1 MPWYLGNSHG
11 SNISLNSL
19 EPRGSRQVHVLAR
32 KGHYLKLD
40 GSLRYGKAFR
50 EDLRKAS
57 VSGIQD
63 FVRKRK
69 TPAHFLPSP
78 AGPLLS
84 DPVRGVID
92 RLEPGIHQPSQ
103 VRVFN
108 PGEEPYFWNFWLYS
122 FNNIPSFDAID
133 LEASCHKTYDKIN
146 SSGNLFVTPIIFSR
160 LGSRAIGTFL
170 DARAIEGRHFFREG
184 RGTYK
189 WNFFSDELYAAL
201 KREDLLKGSNL
212 QEVGLTHT

>member
-32 KGHYLKLD
+32 RGHYLKLD
-40 GSLRYGKAFR
+40 GSLRYGKTFR

-57 VSGIQD
+57 ASGIQD

-69 TPAHFLPSP
+69 TPAHFLPST

-108 PGEEPYFWNFWLYS
+108 PGGEPYFWNFWLYS
-122 FNNIPSFDAID
+122 FNNIPRVEAID
-133 LEASCHKTYDKIN
+133 LNASCNKTHDKMQSN
-146 SSGNLFVTPIIFSR
+146 GNLFADSIILSKI
-160 LGSRAIGTFL
+160 GSRAIGTFL
-170 DARAIEGRHFFREG
+170 DACAIEGCHFFKEARTSY
-184 RGTYK
+184 R

-201 KREDLLKGSNL
+201 KTEKLLGGSNL
-212 QEVGLTHT
+212 QEVGLTHA